1 MLSELKINDSRLIVK
16 RNNVNLGESE
26 AVSIGWNLCK
36 ESFVAIVNFD
46 DPQDKFWLAG
56 MRHRRFW
63 HQRGCTIDR

>member
-46 DPQDKFWLAG
+46 DPQDKF
-56 MRHRRFW
+56 
-63 HQRGCTIDR
+63 